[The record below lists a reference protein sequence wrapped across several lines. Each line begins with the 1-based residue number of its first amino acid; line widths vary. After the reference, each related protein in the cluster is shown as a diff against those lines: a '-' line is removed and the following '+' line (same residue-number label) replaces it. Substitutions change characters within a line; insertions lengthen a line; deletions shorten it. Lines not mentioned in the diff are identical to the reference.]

1 MFNALFAT
9 KLQLKYLFMAAIG
22 LLSPIKYLLVL
33 VGLFILMDTILGIW
47 NAKKQQI
54 KITSAKLSAVLSK
67 MFVYQAIVILAY
79 IIDVNLLG
87 GIVGLFVD
95 VPLIV
100 TKIATLMVLVNESY
114 SIDEKI
120 RSLNDE
126 KGIWFYFTRSLKVA
140 KVLKKETKDLIGD
153 LDKDEEKP
161 KLDKDDKGELIG

>member
-9 KLQLKYLFMAAIG
+9 KLQIKYLFLAAIG
-22 LLSPIKYLLVL
+22 LLSPIKYLLII
-33 VGLFILMDTILGIW
+33 VGLFILMDTILGVW

-67 MFVYQAIVILAY
+67 MFVYQGIVILAY

-114 SIDEKI
+114 SIDEKV
-120 RSLNDE
+120 RSLNNE
-126 KGIWFYFTRSLKVA
+126 RGTWFYIKRALGVA
-140 KVLKKETKDLIGD
+140 KTLKKETKGLIGD
-153 LDKDEEKP
+153 LDDKP
-161 KLDKDDKGELIG
+161 KLDKDENGDLIG